1 MKLLFPYFAFVIC
14 SLQESLRSPSQN
26 VHAYLSAFSY
36 VFDRKEVGSEA
47 CKLSPKEKSF
57 GKKIEQSYIR
67 DELSVC
73 W

>member
-14 SLQESLRSPSQN
+14 GLQESLSQN
-26 VHAYLSAFSY
+26 VHAYLSAFYY